1 MDALVQT
8 GQTRARDDTLLVSK
22 SLTSES
28 GEHVLILLQ
37 IDAEGLA
44 AKGFQK
50 ECLSV
55 IEHALLESEGEA
67 SQRLDGSLKEL
78 NGLIK
83 GLLLSKTIKDFHA
96 IIAITEKN
104 GTLHVSHAGR
114 AEAYVVRAG
123 TASQIT
129 EYTRGKPSPAFVHI
143 ASGQLEERDT
153 IILSTQRLL
162 RTVTPAQLAQLSTRH
177 HSLLDEL
184 KGALEAEKEQAA
196 LAIMQM
202 EEKEEKE
209 GGKPPSAIRSRAR
222 QGKKGKGEFL
232 STASSFAMGALKKSG
247 EIIRS
252 ISKGRKPES
261 KMDKIKDWLQSF
273 AKDLR
278 DPARKRRAHM
288 ILIAAVIALFL
299 VVWAITN
306 LTSFSQH
313 SQSKAELK
321 QLVEEINN
329 DIRSAENRR
338 LTGDTESANAILKRA
353 EEQAKQVIGNEGGYF
368 RKEAGEILARIQ
380 ATKEKIN
387 NLVRLSPR
395 MVVNLA
401 VENPNVKALGFIG
414 LGEEEFIAYD
424 KQDIYRIIYN
434 NLDEPD
440 RIGDEELLLNGV
452 NFPRYET
459 QVFQTTGNGII
470 EMIAGQ
476 PTSMKTEDPSGW
488 VAGKD
493 MESYLRF
500 LYILSPENNQIYKY
514 ERLSNRYAAPDE
526 YNVSGDLDGALDMAI
541 DGNIYILKE
550 GGEVVNLLR
559 GEAQPFVI
567 RHAPEEVLKNATKV
581 FKVFDGHLYFLDP
594 VRSRVIIATDGG
606 TSGEASYIKQYV
618 LESDEIGELQDLY
631 VDPDES
637 RLYVMDEKRI
647 YKIDLGAM

>member
-1 MDALVQT
+1 MF
-8 GQTRARDDTLLVSK
+8 
-22 SLTSES
+22 
-28 GEHVLILLQ
+28 ILMQ
-37 IDAEGLA
+37 INAEGLA

-50 ECLSV
+50 ECLSM

-67 SQRLDGSLKEL
+67 SQRLDGTLKEL

-96 IIAITEKN
+96 IIAITEEN
-104 GTLHVSHAGR
+104 GSLHVSHAGR

-143 ASGQLEERDT
+143 ASGQLEARDT

-162 RTVTPAQLAQLSTRH
+162 RTVTPAQLSQLSTRH

-184 KGALEAEKEQAA
+184 KGALEAEREQAA

-202 EEKEEKE
+202 EEGEKE
-209 GGKPPSAIRSRAR
+209 GGKPPAAIRSRTR
-222 QGKKGKGEFL
+222 RGKKGNKEFL
-232 STASSFAMGALKKSG
+232 SIASSLAMGAIKKSG
-247 EIIRS
+247 EIIKS
-252 ISKGRKPES
+252 LNKGRKPES
-261 KMDKIKDWLQSF
+261 KMDKIKDWLQNF
-273 AKDLR
+273 AKDLS

-299 VVWAITN
+299 VVWATAN

-395 MVVNLA
+395 MVVNIA
-401 VENPNVKALGFIG
+401 VENPNVKVLGFIG

-424 KQDIYRIIYN
+424 KQDLYRIIN
-434 NLDEPD
+434 NSLDEPD
-440 RIGDEELLLNGV
+440 RIGDDELLLNGV
-452 NFPRYET
+452 NFSRYET

-514 ERLSNRYAAPDE
+514 ERLSNRYASPDE
-526 YNVSGDLDGALDMAI
+526 YNVSGDLDGAIDMAI
-541 DGNIYILKE
+541 DGNVYVLKK

-559 GEAQPFVI
+559 GEAQPFAI

-606 TSGEASYIKQYV
+606 ASGEASYIKQYV